1 MLVEDLLTRHGETT
15 TVKNKSIERFYKAW
29 WTARFK
35 GLRVNHVTPA
45 VIEDAQRDLLAQ
57 QYAPQTVV
65 HYLKALRHVLN
76 KAVRQWINE
85 TSMPG
90 FRPAAVSLK
99 MEDVGWHSLRHTF
112 ASRLAMSGKT
122 EGKIATLLRHSTN
135 TLVRRYAHLSPSRL
149 QAAVET
155 VAAYGKV
162 ARKKQFLVEP
172 DQKPE
177 RARPLPKGN
186 IRKPLKILERAMGF
200 EPTTTCLG
208 SKDSTTELRPP
219 RAQKKESYPG
229 G

>member
-1 MLVEDLLTRHGETT
+1 MLVENLLKRHGETT

-162 ARKKQFLVEP
+162 ARKKEAISSGTGPETGKSETVAEGKYTEAVENVGAG
-172 DQKPE
+172 D
-177 RARPLPKGN
+177 G
-186 IRKPLKILERAMGF
+186 I
-200 EPTTTCLG
+200 
-208 SKDSTTELRPP
+208 
-219 RAQKKESYPG
+219 
-229 G
+229 